1 MFYSSLSLNSLKIKV
16 ASLFELRVGVAQLQL
31 DKTLGFIK
39 SPSSLNCYAN
49 ARSGHLLLLMRLH
62 RKRTLAGNCCL

>member
-39 SPSSLNCYAN
+39 SPSSLKCYVN
-49 ARSGHLLLLMRLH
+49 ARS
-62 RKRTLAGNCCL
+62 